1 MTNKLSYFTPNSL
14 LAAYFLDLAIGDP
27 HGYPHPVR
35 AIGWGIERGERL
47 ARRFARGEPGREILA
62 GAALTAAIVGA
73 TYAIS
78 AQMLRGA
85 ARYNQRVG
93 KLLAVILACA
103 TLATRNLLDEV
114 QAVARALERDDLPA
128 ARLRLA
134 RVVGRDTAEL
144 DASEIA
150 RAAIETLAE
159 SLCDGVIAP
168 LCALAAGGV
177 SAATAFKAINTLD
190 SMIGHIES
198 PYAFFGRV
206 AARLD
211 DIAVFI
217 PARLTALL
225 IVAVSS
231 DPLRA
236 ALVCL
241 RDGKR
246 HRSPNAGCC
255 EAAMAGALGVR
266 LGGANRYDGI
276 LRDAPFIGAE
286 LRVPGVADIRTAL
299 RITLL
304 ASLAGA
310 FLATFARRAAA

>member
-1 MTNKLSYFTPNSL
+1 MSIVSARI
-14 LAAYFLDLAIGDP
+14 LASAYLLDLAIGDP
-27 HGYPHPVR
+27 HGFPHPVR
-35 AIGWGIERGERL
+35 IIGWGIGRGERL
-47 ARRFARGEPGREILA
+47 ARRCARGEPGREVLA
-62 GAALTAAIVGA
+62 GAALTAAIVCA
-73 TYAIS
+73 TYTTS
-78 AQMLRGA
+78 MRTLSGT
-85 ARYNQRVG
+85 ARYNQRIANFLAV
-93 KLLAVILACA
+93 LLAWT

-114 QAVARALERDDLPA
+114 QAVACALERDDLPA

-144 DASEIA
+144 EASEIA

-177 SAATAFKAINTLD
+177 PAAMAFKAINTLD

-198 PYAFFGRV
+198 PYTFFGRV

-211 DIAVFI
+211 DIAVFL

-225 IVAVSS
+225 IVAVSPCPS
-231 DPLRA
+231 RA
-236 ALVCL
+236 ALVFL

-276 LRDAPFIGAE
+276 LRDTPFIGAE
-286 LRVPGVADIRTAL
+286 LRVPRAADIRTAL

-310 FLATFARRAAA
+310 FLATIAQRASSA